1 MHKITKTLQDFRQIC
16 RSVSNGREANG
27 ESGLLCVML
36 VKTIEIYGLQQVCIV
51 AVYLWSI
58 SELESYLNAEHQP

>member
-1 MHKITKTLQDFRQIC
+1 ME
-16 RSVSNGREANG
+16 GRLSGSDCLDSADG
-27 ESGLLCVML
+27 GLLCVML